1 MSHEIWWAWK
11 DSSPDHFVPVLHGEM
26 VVLWVLLMM
35 FGAEY
40 STETI
45 FFINTALLFMVGLGL
60 VQLYQGCR
68 VFDSPQDTLKDAKVV
83 QQHNQVR
90 KDESY
95 RPAYWR
101 RYWDYNWL
109 LGPIFPCVLAGWG
122 FGQPVVITCLK
133 HTPAG
138 VWLLLIAVMV
148 FLWQEL
154 LGCVCLVCRLE
165 LMITTFILSLP
176 PLWED
181 SLN

>member
-1 MSHEIWWAWK
+1 
-11 DSSPDHFVPVLHGEM
+11 
-26 VVLWVLLMM
+26 MM

-95 RPAYWR
+95 RPAY
-101 RYWDYNWL
+101 
-109 LGPIFPCVLAGWG
+109 
-122 FGQPVVITCLK
+122 
-133 HTPAG
+133 
-138 VWLLLIAVMV
+138 
-148 FLWQEL
+148 
-154 LGCVCLVCRLE
+154 
-165 LMITTFILSLP
+165 
-176 PLWED
+176 
-181 SLN
+181 